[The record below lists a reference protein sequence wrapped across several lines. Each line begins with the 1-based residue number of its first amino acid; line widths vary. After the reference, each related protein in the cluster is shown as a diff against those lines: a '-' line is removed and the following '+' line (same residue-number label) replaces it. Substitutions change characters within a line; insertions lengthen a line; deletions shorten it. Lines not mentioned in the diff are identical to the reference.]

1 MVRSKKILI
10 VEDDAATAHAYRGCL
25 ERAGYAVHVAVDGE
39 AGLESIQR
47 SAPDGVLLDLMLP
60 KMNGIELLKS
70 IRTFHHLARIPVIV
84 YTNAFVPKLVEEAS
98 AAGATQV
105 FSKSSLTPQMLV
117 IVLSAIVR
125 PD

>member
-1 MVRSKKILI
+1 MDRSKKILI

-25 ERAGYAVHVAVDGE
+25 ERAGYSVQVAVDGQ
-39 AGLESIQR
+39 AGLEHIQR

-60 KMNGIELLKS
+60 KLNGIELLKS

-105 FSKSSLTPQMLV
+105 FSKSSLTPQILIPV
-117 IVLSAIVR
+117 FSTTLR

>member
-1 MVRSKKILI
+1 MDRPKKILI
-10 VEDDAATAHAYRGCL
+10 VEDDAATAYAYRGCL

-39 AGLESIQR
+39 AGLEYIQQ

-60 KMNGIELLKS
+60 KVNGIELLKS
-70 IRTFHHLARIPVIV
+70 IRALHHLARIPIIV
-84 YTNAFVPKLVEEAS
+84 YTNAFVPKLVEEAG

-105 FSKSSLTPQMLV
+105 FSKSSLTPQVLV
-117 IVLSAIVR
+117 IVFSAIVK

>member
-1 MVRSKKILI
+1 MDRPKKILI

-25 ERAGYAVHVAVDGE
+25 ERAGYEVQVAVDGL
-39 AGLESIQR
+39 AGLEHIQR

-84 YTNAFVPKLVEEAS
+84 YTNAFIPKLVEEAS

-105 FSKSSLTPQMLV
+105 FSKSSLSPQVLLT
-117 IVLSAIVR
+117 VLSTTVK
-125 PD
+125 PN